1 MILRGRVFMN
11 FIRCL
16 HHRSRRVEEL
26 RSLEAEV
33 EKVRKM
39 RDEFEGA
46 SAE

>member
-1 MILRGRVFMN
+1 MEGFLN
-11 FIRCL
+11 FFKCL
-16 HHRSRRVEEL
+16 HQRSRVEEPS